1 MPIDNGYSKKR
12 SQCGSSMIEVLVALF
27 ITAIG
32 LMGVQG
38 MQLDSLKANVSSSLG
53 TEAQLL
59 VSDMGDR
66 ILAYDS
72 ITSTADDNDYNGI
85 DTSNSAADPNCDA
98 SGCNKAAQ
106 LSRDVYY
113 WKTEIENTLPG
124 GQGTV
129 TAASGVITIAI
140 TWDGNADGYSIQL
153 NLL

>member
-1 MPIDNGYSKKR
+1 
-12 SQCGSSMIEVLVALF
+12 MIEVLVALF

-38 MQLDSLKANVSSSLG
+38 MQLESLKSNVSSSLG

-59 VSDMGDR
+59 AVDMGDR

-72 ITSTADDNDYNGI
+72 ITSSADDNDYDGI
-85 DTSNSAADPNCDA
+85 DTATAATAPTCDS
-98 SGCNKAAQ
+98 SGCNKSAQ
-106 LSRDVYY
+106 VSRDVYY

-124 GQGTV
+124 GRGTV
-129 TAASGVITIAI
+129 SAVAGVVTISLV
-140 TWDGNADGYSIQL
+140 WDGTPGTYSIQL